1 MTQLLHKTDAE
12 GKVAEGAFH
21 MRKNVS
27 YAQRETH
34 IVEIEN
40 KLIRKYRQGY
50 SQLHKSLVVK
60 AGQQEFG
67 YNFG

>member
-1 MTQLLHKTDAE
+1 MTQLLHKKDAE
-12 GKVAEGAFH
+12 GKVAEGDFP

-27 YAQRETH
+27 YAQREAH

-40 KLIRKYRQGY
+40 KLMNKYRQGY
-50 SQLHKSLVVK
+50 SQLHKSLVIR

-67 YNFG
+67 YGFN